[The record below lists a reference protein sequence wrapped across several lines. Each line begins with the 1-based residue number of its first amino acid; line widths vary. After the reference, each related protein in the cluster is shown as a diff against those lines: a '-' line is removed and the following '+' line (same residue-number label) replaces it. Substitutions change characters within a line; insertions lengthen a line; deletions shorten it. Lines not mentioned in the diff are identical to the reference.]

1 MNISDNHPSYAYG
14 QIFETSYAA
23 YDWPSPASYPG
34 AASPSTGVTS
44 ELPISDVCTS
54 HGRTDDGKPNTE
66 SSRVSGDAGVSVNPP
81 TKDLVKRISKML
93 KSVSKTHKGETLSF
107 GYPEDH
113 PKAQRF
119 FYNIAARATECRG
132 HGRPTEVVKIT
143 FALAEVTK
151 KVGALV
157 RETEVPTLKDLLST
171 LETFREEKYYKS
183 WIFKPDDRAISS
195 YAARLEGN
203 HGLAIRRSHHKEQ
216 TRKVLLRLLAFVQE
230 LITQVEVTKKKAVR
244 KEDLELVVRDMVK
257 IGKVIQTRLEQVLPW
272 N

>member
-1 MNISDNHPSYAYG
+1 
-14 QIFETSYAA
+14 
-23 YDWPSPASYPG
+23 
-34 AASPSTGVTS
+34 
-44 ELPISDVCTS
+44 
-54 HGRTDDGKPNTE
+54 
-66 SSRVSGDAGVSVNPP
+66 
-81 TKDLVKRISKML
+81 ML

-113 PKAQRF
+113 PKAQRV

-157 RETEVPTLKDLLST
+157 RETEVPTFKDLLST

-183 WIFKPDDRAISS
+183 WIYKPGDQVISS
-195 YAARLEGN
+195 YAAKGN

-216 TRKVLLRLLAFVQE
+216 SRKVLLRLLAIVRE

-257 IGKVIQTRLEQVLPW
+257 ICKVIQTRLEQVLPW